1 MAKHE
6 IQIVSRKKMTE
17 AIELS
22 SVRQKRIAEQ
32 VANFI
37 SCGGEVQEIPR
48 GVSSNV
54 DSIARLHM
62 SGSAKKLKGVKLS

>member
-1 MAKHE
+1 MMKHE

-17 AIELS
+17 AIEPA

-32 VANFI
+32 VATFLT
-37 SCGGEVQEIPR
+37 GGGHIESIPT